1 MLIEKN
7 TIVGFKRLSLWA
19 SMLLYA
25 TSDLWSTRLVAA
37 SGIVSVELA
46 IGKTGGIIE
55 KAVGDTVGRNL
66 APPGMYETL

>member
-1 MLIEKN
+1 M
-7 TIVGFKRLSLWA
+7 
-19 SMLLYA
+19 
-25 TSDLWSTRLVAA
+25 AA

-55 KAVGDTVGRNL
+55 NAVGDTVGRNL